1 MLRFHINGKIVR
13 EQPQSFSLDK
23 SSNSNGLRKITLA
36 GAGGDDALQGYVH
49 HVEVLPLS
57 MSIKEHYV
65 KVHKRYFFEF
75 CYSFL
80 YLPIN

>member
-1 MLRFHINGKIVR
+1 
-13 EQPQSFSLDK
+13 
-23 SSNSNGLRKITLA
+23 
-36 GAGGDDALQGYVH
+36 LQGYVH